1 MPRVTQRNPGLLPR
15 ILQSS
20 VRTAILL
27 FAVSVAAVAQVYP
40 GGGYPGGGYPGGGY
54 PGGGYPGGGYPGG
67 GYPGGQNPSG
77 IPVPGRSGRNS
88 KGPANQNGPLPN
100 FRGTLK
106 VFDEK
111 AVSVELGDK
120 RIMDFRR
127 TDKTKFYKSGG
138 EVKTPKFD
146 VGDQISVEAQ
156 TDPGGQ
162 TMTAVNVYWEKS
174 GAGGATSSKTDDG
187 VVDTWKDDPKT
198 GSEHGAGKPAPSAAE
213 AAAPISRDPDDPG
226 PPKLTRGGVADPARE
241 RAQDAAEQTAVNRAP
256 AAAAPI
262 SRDPDDPGPPKLTRG
277 GVADPARERAQDG
290 PGPKAANRAPA
301 TAAGERVTDGSRPTV
316 IRGDADEDAVP
327 TVRRKD
333 EPLIR
338 RAADA
343 AMEFTETLPSYFCSE
358 LVTRSQSESKP
369 ANFQP
374 IDVVSMEVLYKDG
387 REDYRNIQI
396 NGKKAVKKI
405 EETGGAWSTGEF
417 GTVLVDL
424 FSPATGATFHFR
436 RDSRAGGIMAKMYDF
451 EVIREN
457 SHWNIHSGSQ
467 SYKPAYTG
475 SVWIDPGTS
484 RVLRIEMEAKGFPAE
499 FPVDHVESA
508 TDYQNIRLGDA
519 KQYLLPVHAE
529 TLSCQRG
536 TANCSRNVIDFRN
549 YHKYTGESTITFGLP
564 TKDK

>member
-1 MPRVTQRNPGLLPR
+1 MPRLTQRNLGLPPR
-15 ILQSS
+15 ILPSS
-20 VRTAILL
+20 VRTATLL
-27 FAVSVAAVAQVYP
+27 FAVSVAAQAQVYP

-77 IPVPGRSGRNS
+77 IPVPGRTGRNS
-88 KGPANQNGPLPN
+88 KAPPNQNGPLPN

-127 TDKTKFYKSGG
+127 TDKTKFFKSGD

-146 VGDQISVEAQ
+146 VGDQVSVEAQ

-174 GAGGATSSKTDDG
+174 SAGGATSSKTDDG
-187 VVDTWKDDPKT
+187 VVDTWKDDNKT
-198 GSEHGAGKPAPSAAE
+198 GSEHGNGKPAPAAAE

-226 PPKLTRGGVADPARE
+226 PPKLKHGGVADAARE
-241 RAQDAAEQTAVNRAP
+241 RAPDAPEQTA
-256 AAAAPI
+256 
-262 SRDPDDPGPPKLTRG
+262 
-277 GVADPARERAQDG
+277 
-290 PGPKAANRAPA
+290 ANRIP
-301 TAAGERVTDGSRPTV
+301 TTPERGGERVTDGSRPSV
-316 IRGDADEDAVP
+316 IRGDGDED
-327 TVRRKD
+327 TVRTVQRKD

-343 AMEFTETLPSYFCSE
+343 AMEFTETLPSYVCAE
-358 LVTRSQSESKP
+358 LVTRSQSESTP

-374 IDVVSMEVLYKDG
+374 IDVVSMEVVYADG

-396 NGKKAVKKI
+396 NGKKTVKKI

-424 FSPATGATFHFR
+424 FAPATGATFHFR

-451 EVIREN
+451 EVAREG

-467 SYKPAYTG
+467 SYRPAYTG
-475 SVWIDPGTS
+475 SVWIDPATS

-536 TANCSRNVIDFRN
+536 TADCSRNVIDFRN
-549 YHKYTGESTITFGLP
+549 YHKYAGESTVIFGVP
-564 TKDK
+564 TKDKEKQ